1 MIRIRRI
8 KPDEVAAAKRLIYRV
23 AREVYRD
30 TRSLEGA
37 IAYLES
43 RRQLQDMDD
52 IQQSYFNSAGIF
64 LITTDEKKMIGTGAI
79 RKIDDGICELKRLW
93 LLSDYHGRGL
103 GYRMVKKLL
112 SFARGRGY
120 GQVRLETDPVYQ
132 KKALNFYVRLGF
144 YEIPRYS
151 DHKDDIAMELIL

>member
-151 DHKDDIAMELIL
+151 DHMDDIAMELIL